1 MKIFSRRTGMVNKE
15 PDWDESSQLRA
26 SLEALYPNAG
36 GSGSSMDFFSLPD
49 EMLWWTLSLLRKKP
63 VPTPELDDSA
73 WNRWIQVLSP
83 HYIIPLAWY
92 LSRNVPEECLPPQ
105 RIRNQMK
112 EMYQKASIRVLRTD
126 NQVIRIRALLVQSG
140 IEPVVLKGPALGHLV
155 YPFPSLRT
163 GSDIDIL
170 VRPDQVREVIT
181 MLRKQG
187 YHSHVDTHAISPH
200 VFHHT
205 LLLPPDRKDA
215 LSIEVHWRL
224 LYLPGEVTPRMEDV
238 FERAVEVSTASGT
251 FTTLDIP
258 DALMY
263 AAAHMCIGHS
273 RMLRL
278 SWVADIMYLSRHLTE
293 QGMWEEVFRR
303 TSGGVL
309 LPAVRQACREAGF
322 WFEPDAVY
330 MKPGFFPETERSAEE
345 RFQHLVAV
353 AERTERH
360 ILEAVRQAP
369 TPRDALLSVI
379 HISLLTDQIGGG
391 GSFHDHLTHFRMWLR
406 IMSARL
412 KKRYKPPT
420 QVQGRGSS

>member
-1 MKIFSRRTGMVNKE
+1 MKIFPGRSGMADKE
-15 PDWDESSQLRA
+15 PDWDDPTQLRA
-26 SLEALYPNAG
+26 SLEVLYPNAG
-36 GSGSSMDFFSLPD
+36 GSGPSMDFFSLPD
-49 EMLWWTLSLLRKKP
+49 EMLWWTISLLREKP
-63 VPTPELDDSA
+63 VSVPQTDDSA
-73 WNRWIQVLSP
+73 WDRWLQVLSP

-112 EMYQKASIRVLRTD
+112 EMYQNASIRVLRTD
-126 NQVIRIRALLVQSG
+126 NQVIQIRALLVQSG
-140 IEPVVLKGPALGHLV
+140 IEPVVLKGPALGPLV

-170 VRPDQVREVIT
+170 VRPDQVRDVIT
-181 MLRKQG
+181 LLQEQG
-187 YHSHVDTHAISPH
+187 YHPHVDSHAISPH

-205 LLLPPDRKDA
+205 MLLPPDRRDA

-224 LYLPGEVTPRMEDV
+224 LYLPGEVTPRLEDMFDRV
-238 FERAVEVSTASGT
+238 VQVSTASGS
-251 FTTLDIP
+251 FVTLDIP
-258 DALMY
+258 DALIY
-263 AAAHMCIGHS
+263 AATHMCIGHAT
-273 RMLRL
+273 MLRL

-309 LPAVRQACREAGF
+309 LAAVRRACTEAAF
-322 WFEPDAVY
+322 WFDPDAVY
-330 MKPGFFPETERSAEE
+330 MKPGFWPETDPGANE

-369 TPRDALLSVI
+369 SLREALLSII
-379 HISLLTDQIGGG
+379 HIFFLTDQIGGG
-391 GSFHDHLTHFRMWLR
+391 RSFHDHVTRLQKWVR
-406 IMSARL
+406 IMSNRL
-412 KKRYKPPT
+412 KKRYTTPPLAK
-420 QVQGRGSS
+420 GRG